1 MFHLFDKVYLSFD
14 YNLSAYESR
23 IVISQELASDLG
35 SVPSPAPQHA
45 WSPDVAGLIG
55 IGKSYPL
62 ELEFFKEIKNLAD
75 GNKLII
81 YCDKTAFMHLFIAWH
96 KLLLNITN
104 SNNLWNVW
112 KSFVDKESYRSTIT
126 QKNDYVFF
134 NYMAVETWNR
144 TEFDVKFAEI
154 TVSKDVGWN
163 ASILESLGIEYL
175 LSTHVTNSST
185 AVKIALKNKIKLLAK
200 RVLKGEIY
208 DTKMHLVSNAFNKS
222 LHDALSISK
231 PETVAGLFS
240 NPSLAIFNNN
250 IFWQENAKMIPAEV
264 GDALD
269 IDAVTGE
276 KLSAL
281 KSAVRL
287 IRQDFQKCGAT
298 STFIEKINWLDWV
311 NGSLSDE
318 QLVELL
324 DSANFS
330 ATELIDDSDIEKINM
345 LFIDWILS
353 LYRTNSLATI
363 SDLSISF

>member
-14 YNLSAYESR
+14 HNLSAHESR
-23 IVISQELASDLG
+23 FVISQELASDLG

-55 IGKSYPL
+55 TGKSYSS

-75 GNKLII
+75 GNKLTI

-112 KSFVDKESYRSTIT
+112 KQFVDKESYRSTVT
-126 QKNDYVFF
+126 QKDDYVFF
-134 NYMAVETWNR
+134 NDMAVGTWNR
-144 TEFDVKFAEI
+144 TEFDAKFAEI
-154 TVSKDVGWN
+154 TVSKDVSWN
-163 ASILESLGIEYL
+163 ASILESLGVEYL

-185 AVKIALKNKIKLLAK
+185 AVKTALKNKIKLLAK

-208 DTKMHLVSNAFNKS
+208 DTKINLVSNAFNKS

-231 PETVAGLFS
+231 PETVAGLFA

-250 IFWQENAKMIPAEV
+250 TIWQENAKMVTADA

-281 KSAVRL
+281 KSAFRL
-287 IRQDFQKCGAT
+287 IRQDFQKCEAT
-298 STFIEKINWLDWV
+298 SPLIEKIEWLNWV
-311 NGSLSDE
+311 NGSLSDA
-318 QLVELL
+318 ELTAL
-324 DSANFS
+324 LNSVNFS
-330 ATELIDDSDIEKINM
+330 ATELVDASDTDKINM
-345 LFIDWILS
+345 LFIDWTLS

-363 SDLSISF
+363 SDLSISV